1 MFQLKLLL
9 LVIMLAGGASG
20 YFYVQKLRADNEL
33 LKVNEAKLTTAVS
46 DQHAVI
52 EAQKKEFEQIQS
64 INKDLTAKNEALE
77 ADKKNLTNKLGR
89 HDLGNLAENKPGL
102 VEKVINKATENANRC
117 LEIASGAELTE
128 DELNASKPSEVNP
141 ECWRTANP
149 NFDPDAQSDAWKEK
163 NL

>member
-1 MFQLKLLL
+1 
-9 LVIMLAGGASG
+9 MLAGGASG

-33 LKVNEAKLTTAVS
+33 LKVNEIKLTSAVTE
-46 DQHAVI
+46 QQALI
-52 EAQKKEFEQIQS
+52 KQQKIDIAQIQS
-64 INKDLTAKNEALE
+64 ITKDLTAKNEALE

-102 VEKVINKATENANRC
+102 VEKVINKATVNANRC

-128 DELNASKPSEVNP
+128 DELNASTPSKINP
-141 ECWRTANP
+141 ECWRMANP
-149 NFDPDAQSDAWKEK
+149 NFDPNAQSDPWKEK

>member
-1 MFQLKLLL
+1 
-9 LVIMLAGGASG
+9 
-20 YFYVQKLRADNEL
+20 
-33 LKVNEAKLTTAVS
+33 
-46 DQHAVI
+46 
-52 EAQKKEFEQIQS
+52 
-64 INKDLTAKNEALE
+64 
-77 ADKKNLTNKLGR
+77 
-89 HDLGNLAENKPGL
+89 
-102 VEKVINKATENANRC
+102 

>member
-1 MFQLKLLL
+1 
-9 LVIMLAGGASG
+9 MLAGGASG

-33 LKVNEAKLTTAVS
+33 LKVNEIKLTSAVTE
-46 DQHAVI
+46 QQALI
-52 EAQKKEFEQIQS
+52 KQQKIDIAQIQS
-64 INKDLTAKNEALE
+64 ITKDLTAKNEALE

-102 VEKVINKATENANRC
+102 VEKVINKATVNANRC

-128 DELNASKPSEVNP
+128 DELTASKPSEINP
-141 ECWRTANP
+141 ECWRLANP
-149 NFDPDAQSDAWKEK
+149 NFDPNAQSDIWKEK